1 MQASYLSFPDINPII
16 LQLGPLA
23 LRWYGLMYLLGFLFA
38 WWWGNRQCQK
48 LHYSALGWSKERF
61 SDVLFYGFLGV
72 IVGGRVGYVLF
83 YQFDRFIADPSYLFS
98 ISQGGMS
105 FHGGFLGVVTVLAL
119 FARKMQLSLLQVG
132 DFIAPLVP
140 IGLGLGRIGNFI
152 NGELWGRVS
161 DVPWAMVFP
170 TGGALPRHPS
180 QLYQAGLEGLLLFVV
195 LAWYSSKPRASGR
208 VSAVF
213 LVGYGCARF
222 LVEFFREPDRQLGY
236 LTFGLTMGQWLSA
249 PMIIAGIAL
258 WFYAPRLNVNQA
270 AKK

>member
-1 MQASYLSFPDINPII
+1 
-16 LQLGPLA
+16 
-23 LRWYGLMYLLGFLFA
+23 
-38 WWWGNRQCQK
+38 
-48 LHYSALGWSKERF
+48 
-61 SDVLFYGFLGV
+61 
-72 IVGGRVGYVLF
+72 
-83 YQFDRFIADPSYLFS
+83 
-98 ISQGGMS
+98 
-105 FHGGFLGVVTVLAL
+105 VVTVLAL

-213 LVGYGCARF
+213 LAGYGCARF
-222 LVEFFREPDRQLGY
+222 MVEFFREPDRQLGY

-258 WFYAPRLNVNQA
+258 WFYAPRLRVNQA